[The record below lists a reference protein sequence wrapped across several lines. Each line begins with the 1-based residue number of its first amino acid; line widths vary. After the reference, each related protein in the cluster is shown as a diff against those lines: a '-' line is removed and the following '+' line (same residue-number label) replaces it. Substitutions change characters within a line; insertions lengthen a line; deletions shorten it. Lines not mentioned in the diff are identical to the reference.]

1 MSGKRFNS
9 GKVRIDLIPA
19 NAELQVAKV
28 FTNGADKYGDNNWA
42 KGMDWTNVIQS
53 MARHF
58 NAIRRGED
66 YDKESGLLHS
76 AHVAANALMLTEYYY
91 THPEYDNR
99 FPKRLKRIGLDID
112 GVLADFVTYHE
123 RATGIKQP
131 HNYYN
136 MNVVKLDSVLDIPV
150 LDRPHF
156 DIVCYITSRRE
167 EYREETKQWLINNK
181 MPVAPVIHTKD
192 KAKAAIDME
201 LDLFVEDCYQ
211 IASAMPIPT
220 FLVNR
225 PWNIEYDY
233 QNRINNLSELNIYE

>member
-28 FTNGADKYGDNNWA
+28 FTNGADKYGDNNWE

-123 RATGIKQP
+123 IATGIKQH

-167 EYREETKQWLINNK
+167 EYREETKQWLINNN

-192 KAKAAIDME
+192 KAKAALDME

-211 IASAMPIPT
+211 IASTMPIPT

>member
-1 MSGKRFNS
+1 
-9 GKVRIDLIPA
+9 
-19 NAELQVAKV
+19 
-28 FTNGADKYGDNNWA
+28 
-42 KGMDWTNVIQS
+42 
-53 MARHF
+53 
-58 NAIRRGED
+58 
-66 YDKESGLLHS
+66 
-76 AHVAANALMLTEYYY
+76 MLTEYYY

-112 GVLADFVTYHE
+112 CVLADFVTYHE
-123 RATGIKQP
+123 RVTCIKQS

-136 MNVVKLDSVLDIPV
+136 MDVVKLDSVLDIPV
-150 LDRPHF
+150 LDRPCF

-167 EYREETKQWLINNK
+167 EYREETKQWLINNN

-192 KAKAAIDME
+192 KAKAALDME

-233 QNRINNLSELNIYE
+233 TNRINNLSELNIYE

>member
-19 NAELQVAKV
+19 NAELEVAKV
-28 FTNGADKYGDNNWA
+28 LTNGAEKYGDNNWE

-53 MARHF
+53 MARHL

-136 MNVVKLDSVLDIPV
+136 MNVVKLDSVIDIPV

-167 EYREETKQWLINNK
+167 EYREETKQWLINNN

-192 KAKAAIDME
+192 KAKAALDME
-201 LDLFVEDCYQ
+201 LDIFVDDCYQ
-211 IASAMPIPT
+211 IASVMPIPT